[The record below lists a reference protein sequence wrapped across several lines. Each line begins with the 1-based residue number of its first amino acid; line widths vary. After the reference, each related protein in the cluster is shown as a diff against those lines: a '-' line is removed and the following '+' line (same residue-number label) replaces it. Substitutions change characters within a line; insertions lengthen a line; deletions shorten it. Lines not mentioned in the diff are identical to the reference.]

1 MQSKRQ
7 TFDPPTAPA
16 SNSGPALDPKLF
28 QQLATV
34 GRRARKHVS
43 DGHQT
48 HGTSIPSYQGDTIG
62 SLEPAAIKAQVAN
75 ARPYHTTG
83 DVDSRLKRGR
93 EAFEDDDGGDTDE
106 DEPMMGLP
114 QKPTSFSDLK
124 AFYIPGGHRSH
135 SQPTD
140 DFEEATFLQPPPP

>member
-1 MQSKRQ
+1 MHSKRQ
-7 TFDPPTAPA
+7 TLNPPAAPA
-16 SNSGPALDPKLF
+16 SNSGPALDPYLH

-48 HGTSIPSYQGDTIG
+48 QGTSIPSYQGDTVG
-62 SLEPAAIKAQVAN
+62 SLNPSAIKMQVAN
-75 ARPYHTTG
+75 ARPFHTT
-83 DVDSRLKRGR
+83 DETYSRLKRDR
-93 EAFEDDDGGDTDE
+93 NALDADDGGDTDE
-106 DEPMMGLP
+106 DEPMEDLP
-114 QKPTSFSDLK
+114 NKPTSFSDLK

-140 DFEEATFLQPPPP
+140 DFEEAAFLQPPPP